1 MDSLTP
7 KPEDNAA
14 PKPERDAGKE
24 LVEELGRLTKRF
36 IEAVEVA
43 WNSDQRKEIQ
53 QDLRAGLLTL
63 ADSLEHG
70 LQDIGEKEETKQFV
84 DRAEEVA
91 ESMTEK
97 IRTSDTAHELAAG
110 LATGLRAV
118 NEKLESLIA
127 DMRSSEGR
135 APSSE
140 TSATEKPL
148 DRPSQDIPIEPA

>member
-7 KPEDNAA
+7 NPEDNAT

-53 QDLRAGLLTL
+53 QDLRVGLLTL
-63 ADSLEHG
+63 ADSLERG
-70 LQDIGEKEETKQFV
+70 LQDIGEKEKTKQFV

-127 DMRSSEGR
+127 DMRSSEGK

-140 TSATEKPL
+140 TSTSEKPL